1 MTDRELRKLNRVE
14 LMELL
19 LTQMKENERLAA
31 EKESL
36 ALKLLDRQIELD
48 NLGSIAEAAL
58 KINGVFEAAEAAAA
72 QYVENAKRVQR
83 SALEA
88 SLSTEKQIISARE
101 EAARIMEEAR
111 READRILA
119 AAGKEAGGLR

>member
-1 MTDRELRKLNRVE
+1 MTDRELRKLNRLE
-14 LMELL
+14 LLELL

-31 EKESL
+31 EKDKL
-36 ALKLLDRQIELD
+36 ALKLMDRQIELD

-101 EAARIMEEAR
+101 EAERIILEAR

-119 AAGKEAGGLR
+119 AARNEAEGLR